1 MNDMNQTAF
10 ERYAAFD
17 VTTIPTKS
25 DGTYDKRTALYKQWD
40 RLRRAA
46 NMDMPATQVV
56 VAPVKLTKKGLP
68 DGRCAAV
75 KEAKK
80 ASASSASSASSV
92 SAASA
97 SASASDDD
105 EFTIDE
111 DDFTLTEAEEISRLK
126 KQLAIARKDAVK
138 LTEELK
144 DLDRAFKKLTLPK
157 K

>member
-1 MNDMNQTAF
+1 MNDINQTSL

-46 NMDMPATQVV
+46 NMDMPQTQVV

-68 DGRCAAV
+68 DRRSRAG
-75 KEAKK
+75 KEAMETKK
-80 ASASSASSASSV
+80 ASSASSV
-92 SAASA
+92 SSA
-97 SASASDDD
+97 SDDDDD

-144 DLDRAFKKLTLPK
+144 DLDKAFKKLTLPK